1 MWSEVPLAKSETS
14 LGLHSTASETP
25 TKLFHCHLFMP
36 ENDWKG
42 LNYLVHDCISYIGRE
57 TQRDRERKGPFFPY
71 ITTSAQRRLSPF
83 FASHSSESIS
93 RRKGEK
99 KKE

>member
-1 MWSEVPLAKSETS
+1 MT
-14 LGLHSTASETP
+14 
-25 TKLFHCHLFMP
+25 

-83 FASHSSESIS
+83 LLLIQVKVSVEGRVK
-93 RRKGEK
+93 RRKSNSRK
-99 KKE
+99 SSIQTL